1 MLRFN
6 MLMALPVVLL
16 VTGCPKVVE
25 NPAQAVS
32 NAEITGNLTVF
43 TYLMANKS
51 DVKNAAKYLVAI
63 ETLEANINSK
73 PTDGG
78 FMALIDH
85 MHGKL
90 EERLTGTDAAFL
102 PGAKSFTRILLLKM
116 DQSLQLPPV
125 EPSEEVKVLL
135 DIVKAFLKGAKT
147 ALGDFI
153 PN

>member
-1 MLRFN
+1 MLRLNTFI
-6 MLMALPVVLL
+6 ALPLMVLI
-16 VTGCPKVVE
+16 TGCPKVIE

-43 TYLMANKS
+43 TYLMANES
-51 DVKNAAKYLVAI
+51 DVENSAKYLVAI

-73 PTDGG
+73 PTDGS
-78 FMALIDH
+78 FMSLVEHI
-85 MHGKL
+85 HGKL
-90 EERLTGTDAAFL
+90 EERLTGTDAVFL
-102 PGAKSFTRILLLKM
+102 PAAKSFTRILLLKM

-135 DIVKAFLKGAKT
+135 DVVKAFLKGAKT